1 MAGDM
6 TAIPS
11 LTVQKLIEKARNCSN
26 LNSDQLKE
34 TLQLTGFSD
43 PQTGLELSCYCVL
56 FLIIKRVSLRSY
68 ASKIRILAVY
78 KSICCNNQSTTFI
91 L

>member
-34 TLQLTGFSD
+34 TLHLSGFSD

-56 FLIIKRVSLRSY
+56 FLIIKRV
-68 ASKIRILAVY
+68 
-78 KSICCNNQSTTFI
+78 
-91 L
+91 